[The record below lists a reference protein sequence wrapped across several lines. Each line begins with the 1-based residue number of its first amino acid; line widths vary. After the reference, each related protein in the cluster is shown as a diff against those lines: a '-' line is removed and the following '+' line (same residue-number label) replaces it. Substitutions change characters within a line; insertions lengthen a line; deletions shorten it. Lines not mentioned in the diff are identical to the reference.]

1 MTSTSAP
8 STDAREHALDLGEF
22 VAASPSS
29 FHAVATATDRL
40 SAAGYSPLDE
50 SDDWSLEPDGKY
62 FVQRDG
68 ALIAFALPGDVSAA
82 TGFRI
87 LGAHTDS
94 PSFKLKPHP
103 DFSTAGW
110 KQANVEIY
118 GGPLLNSWLDRELRF
133 AGRISDRAGREY
145 LVSTGPI
152 ARIPQLAIHLDR
164 GVNEGLKLDKQ
175 VQVQPIVGTAAAA
188 GDAAGTGILSVLAKQ
203 AGIAVEDIAGA
214 DVVVA
219 DTQAPRLFGDAE
231 QFLASGRLD
240 NLSSVHAGLMALLDT
255 RADGAIPML
264 AAFDHEE
271 IGSGSR
277 SGAAGPFLEDVLVRI
292 NAGLGGD
299 AVIYRRAI
307 AESWCVSSDAGHL
320 VHPNYQ
326 GHHDPINRPAPGR
339 GPLLKINANQ
349 RYTTDAP
356 GTAMW
361 MQACADAGVSTQEF
375 VSNNQVPCG
384 STIGPITATRLGIR
398 TVDVGLG
405 LLSMHSAREMCHI
418 EDALA
423 LRQAIAAFF

>member
-1 MTSTSAP
+1 MTSSA
-8 STDAREHALDLGEF
+8 TAREHALDLADF

-29 FHAVATATDRL
+29 FHAAQTAADRL
-40 SAAGYSPLDE
+40 TEAGYQA
-50 SDDWSLEPDGKY
+50 LEEGQAWDLQGGGKY
-62 FVQRDG
+62 FVKRDG
-68 ALIAFALPGDVSAA
+68 ALVAFAMPDSVSAE

-103 DFSTAGW
+103 DFEASGW

-133 AGRISDRAGREY
+133 AGRISDREGNEY

-164 GVNEGLKLDKQ
+164 GVNDGLKLDKQ
-175 VQVQPIVGTAAAA
+175 FNVQPIVGSAADGGGGVMA
-188 GDAAGTGILSVLAKQ
+188 ILAEQ
-203 AGIAVEDIAGA
+203 AGIAVEEVAGA

-219 DTQAPRLFGDAE
+219 DTQDPRLFGDAE

-240 NLSSVHAGLMALLDT
+240 NLSSVHAGLLALLET
-255 RADGAIPML
+255 RAEGAIPML

-292 NAGLGGD
+292 NASLGGD
-299 AVIYRRAI
+299 AVTYRRAI
-307 AESWCVSSDAGHL
+307 AESWCVSSDAGHM

-356 GTAMW
+356 GAAEW
-361 MQACADAGVSTQEF
+361 KRACAEAGVQTQEF

-423 LRQAIAAFF
+423 LRKAIAAFF